1 MAAHATTRRRLAPSL
16 LAALTAGVLG
26 LGVSALPA
34 SADPWPA
41 APSGGLSAAKVAATA
56 INAAV
61 TPSSPASKIRALQ
74 WLLTQHSFTTAA
86 DGVYGAGT
94 TAHVKAF
101 QTQAGLTADG
111 QAGPNTLGA
120 LVVLTQQGQSGAN
133 VRSVQELLSGAGHS
147 VGVDGEFGGGT
158 ATAVRSFQA
167 SAGLGQDGVVG
178 PQTWAAL
185 FTAAAGGGGGG
196 GDCNAVS
203 GGQPIAQTALAT
215 NGIRVHTCFLS
226 RTNAMVAAAA
236 ADGVTL
242 RANSAWRSRDEQ
254 IALRRQNC
262 GTTDYDIYTK
272 PSGQC
277 SPPTAI
283 PGTSNHETGLAVDF
297 ANAGVGGAVN
307 NWLRANAAGYH
318 YANLP
323 SESWHWSWNGR

>member
-1 MAAHATTRRRLAPSL
+1 MAAHATTRRRLTPSL

-26 LGVSALPA
+26 LGVAALPA
-34 SADPWPA
+34 AADPWPS
-41 APSGGLSAAKVAATA
+41 APSGAVSAAAMTAAA
-56 INAAV
+56 IDAAV
-61 TPSSPASKIRALQ
+61 TPSSPPSKIKALQ
-74 WLLTQHSFTTAA
+74 WLLTHRSIATTA

-94 TAHVKAF
+94 TANVKTF
-101 QTQAGLTADG
+101 QSQQGLTADG

-133 VRSVQELLSGAGHS
+133 VRAVQELLAGAGQS
-147 VGVDGEFGGGT
+147 VGVDGEFGAGT

-185 FTAAAGGGGGG
+185 FNAAAGGGGGNC
-196 GDCNAVS
+196 DAVS
-203 GGQPIAQTALAT
+203 GGVPLSETALAT

-242 RANSAWRSRDEQ
+242 SANSAWRSRDEQ

-262 GTTDYDIYTK
+262 GPTDYDIYTK

-297 ANAGVGGAVN
+297 ANAQVGGAVN
-307 NWLRANAAGYH
+307 NWLRAHAAAYH
-318 YANLP
+318 YSNLP